1 MAHADQIGL
10 EEWDLAHYQCFVAEH
25 VTTLRDR
32 YRKRARQN
40 RWWFRGIGVFV
51 IVLSAVLPLLAG
63 FDFDHK
69 NLTMGL
75 IGVAIAIATALRS
88 FYQWDQIWSIL
99 RQADFDLTELLAGW
113 ELAVAGAKQPA
124 DVHALTEK
132 LLEGAGAIRSRES
145 KGYFATLRF
154 PESKKDS

>member
-10 EEWDLAHYQCFVAEH
+10 EEWDLAHYRRFVAEH

-32 YRKRARQN
+32 YRKRAAQN

-69 NLTMGL
+69 DLTMGL

-99 RQADFDLTELLAGW
+99 RQADFDLTELLTGW
-113 ELAVAGAKQPA
+113 ELAVAGAKQTA

-132 LLEGAGAIRSRES
+132 LIEGADAVRSRES
-145 KGYFATLRF
+145 KGYFAMLRF